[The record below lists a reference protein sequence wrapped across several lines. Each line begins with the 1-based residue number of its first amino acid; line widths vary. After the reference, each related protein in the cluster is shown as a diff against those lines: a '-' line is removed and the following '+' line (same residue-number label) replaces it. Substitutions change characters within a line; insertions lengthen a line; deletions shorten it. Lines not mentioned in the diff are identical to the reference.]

1 MKKFL
6 SMALILTMLVTTLM
20 SVTIVDVS
28 AVSATDFAQT
38 IKITPATETTPRKI
52 EYTFGVPK
60 LPAKANTDRP
70 IAKEANS
77 FATGEWWMGGYTYDK
92 ALDAQNIVNIDAT
105 GMYPKQK
112 VVTVSYVT
120 NPLDTVNG
128 GNMTKI
134 AFENVTVKDD
144 TYIANGKTN
153 ILKDSAGNELSRIS
167 ANYFRLSLMGKDHD
181 ANYSVPSDNI
191 SSFTRID
198 SFASVAKANLL
209 SMFNEGNAYV
219 YTFYAYTNTKDVGNS
234 IVFKTHNNGSQR
246 GDLSFPESFVYSD
259 AAAVDGS
266 KGIPHKVQYVVSGT
280 ALDKGNTFYH
290 LYIDGVEMAKGV
302 ANTSTISTALQVL
315 ICKDIAF
322 SGSDNRKFYRADW
335 YVTKAPE
342 NLISPVLMTA
352 NELKDE
358 LLVVPN
364 LTSATQSTTFRTD
377 DYITGVNSYV
387 KANIKTALETTTPGD
402 KYAEIYESAYN
413 DVTKLVDKSVAN
425 PTVKLVNRTT
435 GAEVSYANASG
446 SLDNYYLKVKGVYIT
461 PVKGEDIEISEP
473 VIKTVK
479 SAANDPNGLLF
490 NIACGS
496 KTSGI
501 EASGHVQFNDDG
513 TPKYDTYLK
522 TAADP
527 YFGNVLQY
535 DIMTT
540 VKNKNYRLPFNLKYG
555 DTFGKETLT
564 NIADKFLYISYY
576 LKSVPDING
585 NKNGGALTPAVS
597 IRDTAKGVDDPA
609 TASGL
614 GSITMA
620 YNENWTKYQGTLN
633 VNDTTLGTY
642 TLATS
647 IGSFGATPILRF
659 VLGAGPYSFQM
670 ADVNVVMFDSEE
682 TFNSVKDDSTLKSL
696 SVNGVDLDVTKR
708 NFEVEVDDEVTL
720 ADIKDTLLYTTAV
733 DCNRVDVTMPESL
746 PGYIKITSYALSADA
761 TNTAETKKTEYSIY
775 VKTKK
780 ISKFEMSA
788 DFKAGKAEVSAT
800 IVEPKNADV
809 YMAYYNQA
817 GRMIKISKHYSPY
830 TGTARTVSETENI
843 PADTVK
849 VKAFVMDTNQ
859 APILPSIV
867 RKKAIVAPEFIDN
880 GSFENGTYK
889 GWSTNNSGNVI
900 VNEGHNSDKSVK
912 IVAGVFEQDITSKVN
927 LAGQGFYQISSF
939 AKSVDDDDVNVRMY
953 IEYRLEG
960 DTANRQTGAKT
971 LLVGP
976 EWLNANSIVELSEYI
991 VNDDYSE
998 TLDVNSEKE
1007 VTFAKL
1013 VITVYRNTGKAGFLI
1028 DDISVSK
1035 VGNLDGT
1042 SETKLSKPSVFLL
1055 SDSLGQDYDTRSFP
1069 GQGWAYNF
1077 REYFT
1082 DDVNYFNFAA
1092 SGWSTRTFVQGV
1104 LSEGTYTRPVW
1115 HRYKTAI
1122 KEGDFVIVALG
1133 HNDVGSG
1140 TKKTTPEEYKANLKT
1155 IVDDT
1160 RNAGGNVIFVSNV
1173 PNAHPS
1179 LDYSYKVGINTR
1191 YQEVFIP
1198 YAQELGVPYINMN
1211 LAMTD
1216 MEKELFKDESYLAS
1230 YKIGRAPHQQAIY
1243 KFNLADNGFMEDD
1256 SDFSYPIIDT
1266 TIGASF
1272 DPTHIQYR
1280 GAQYVA
1286 DFLAQ
1291 QFVVKDLDIK
1301 DYITVNDTQ
1310 LISNGGFEVGLYD
1323 WTVPE
1328 ARTFKFILPEGA
1340 PQQYG
1345 NNFGTLTTTGTISQ
1359 DITIP
1364 LKANGGKKYTLSA
1377 DVTTTVTVAVK
1388 VNGNTVATAT
1398 LSPTSKTAVLD
1409 LTSVSN
1415 PATAV
1420 IEFTSSTECT
1430 YDNISMK

>member
-1 MKKFL
+1 MKKIL
-6 SMALILTMLVTTLM
+6 SMVLTLTLLVTTLM
-20 SVTIVDVS
+20 GVMIVDVN
-28 AVSATDFAQT
+28 AVSTADFAET
-38 IKITPATETTPRKI
+38 IKVTPATSTTPRKI
-52 EYTFGVPK
+52 EYTFGVSG
-60 LPAKANTDRP
+60 LPAKSGTDRP
-70 IAKEANS
+70 LAYALNAY
-77 FATGEWWMGGYTYDK
+77 ATGEWWMTGYTYDK
-92 ALDAQNIVNIDAT
+92 VLDPENITNIDAT
-105 GMYPKQK
+105 GTYPMQK
-112 VVTVSYVT
+112 VATVSIVN
-120 NPLDTVNG
+120 NPLDPTNG
-128 GNMTKI
+128 GDMSKI
-134 AFENVTVKDD
+134 AFEKVTLKDD
-144 TYIANGKTN
+144 TYKANNSTG
-153 ILKDSAGNELSRIS
+153 ILKNAAGTEISRIS
-167 ANYFRLSLMGKDHD
+167 ANYFRLMLMGQDVA
-181 ANYSVPSDNI
+181 ANYTGPTTNVTDFSKY
-191 SSFTRID
+191 D
-198 SFASVAKANLL
+198 SFKSLAKANIETMV
-209 SMFNEGNAYV
+209 SNGGAYV
-219 YTFYAYTNTKDVGNS
+219 YTFYAYTNTKSVNNK
-234 IVFKTHNNGSQR
+234 IMFKSHQTGSQK
-246 GDLSFPESFVYSD
+246 GDLYIPEEYVYSD
-259 AAAVDGS
+259 AAATDSS
-266 KGIPHKVQYVVSGT
+266 KGIPHKVQFVLSGT
-280 ALDKGNTFYH
+280 ALTKGNLFYH
-290 LYIDGVEMAKGV
+290 LYVDGVEKAKGIT
-302 ANTSTISTALQVL
+302 NTSNITG
-315 ICKDIAF
+315 AF
-322 SGSDNRKFYRADW
+322 QLSLTNNTNLSGSSSMNFYKADW
-335 YVTKAPE
+335 YVSKAPDS
-342 NLISPVLMTA
+342 LAAPVFMTA

-358 LLVVPN
+358 LIVVPN
-364 LTSATQSTTFRTD
+364 LNSATQSTTYRTD

-387 KANIKTALETTTPGD
+387 EPNIKAALESTTSGD
-402 KYAEIYESAYN
+402 KYAEVYESAYN
-413 DVTKLVDKSVAN
+413 DVTKLVDTTVAN

-461 PVKGEDIEISEP
+461 PVKGEDIEIKES

-479 SAANDPNGLLF
+479 SAANDPNGMLF

-496 KTSGI
+496 TTSGI
-501 EASGHVQFNDDG
+501 EASGHIQFNEDG

-522 TAADP
+522 TATNP

-540 VKNKNYRLPFNLKYG
+540 TANKNYRLPFNLKYG
-555 DTFGKETLT
+555 DTFGRETLT
-564 NIADKFLYISYY
+564 NLANKFLYVSYY
-576 LKSVPDING
+576 IKSVPDING
-585 NKNGGALTPAVS
+585 NKNGGGLNPAIA
-597 IRDTAKGVDDPA
+597 IRDTSTKKDVTVLP
-609 TASGL
+609 SGL
-614 GSITMA
+614 KNITMA
-620 YNENWTKYQGTLN
+620 YNENWTKYEGTLD
-633 VNDTTLGTY
+633 VNTTTLGSY
-642 TLATS
+642 TLPNS
-647 IGSFGATPILRF
+647 YGSYGGVPMLRF
-659 VLGAGPYSFQM
+659 TLGAGPYSFQM
-670 ADVNVVMFDSEE
+670 ADVNVAMFDSEE
-682 TFNSVKDDSTLKSL
+682 TYNAVKDISALKSL
-696 SVNGVDLDVTKR
+696 SVNGETLDVTK
-708 NFEVEVDDEVTL
+708 NSFEVVVDDEVTL
-720 ADIKDTLLYTTAV
+720 ANIKDTLQYTAAV

-830 TGTARTVSETENI
+830 TGESRTVSATENI

-859 APILPSIV
+859 TPILPSIV
-867 RKKAIVAPEFIDN
+867 RKKAIVAPEFISN
-880 GSFENGTYK
+880 GTFEDGTYK
-889 GWSTNNSGNVI
+889 GWTTNNSNNKI
-900 VNEGHNSDKSVK
+900 VNEGHNSNYSFKVT
-912 IVAGVFEQDITSKVN
+912 AGVFEQDITSKVQ
-927 LAGQGFYQISSF
+927 LAEQGFYYF
-939 AKSVDDDDVNVRMY
+939 RTYAKSLNDDDTNVRMY
-953 IEYRLEG
+953 IEYRLAG
-960 DTANRQTGAKT
+960 DTANRQTGMKT

-976 EWLNANSIVELSEYI
+976 EWTELNYIAELSEYI
-991 VNDDYSE
+991 VNDDGTE
-998 TLDVNSEKE
+998 TLNVNSEKE

-1013 VITVYRNTGKAGFLI
+1013 VITVYQNSGKPGFLV
-1028 DDISVSK
+1028 DDISVVK

-1069 GQGWAYNF
+1069 RQGWAYNF
-1077 REYFT
+1077 RDFFT

-1104 LSEGTYTRPVW
+1104 LSDGTFTRPVW

-1122 KEGDFVIVALG
+1122 KEGDYVIVSLG

-1160 RNAGGNVIFVSNV
+1160 RKAGGNVIFVTNAPNV
-1173 PNAHPS
+1173 HPN
-1179 LDYSYKVGINTR
+1179 LEYSYKVGIYTR
-1191 YQEVFIP
+1191 YQEVFVP
-1198 YAQELGVPYINMN
+1198 YAEELGVPCINMN

-1230 YKIGRAPHQQAIY
+1230 YKNARAPHQQAIY
-1243 KFNLADNGFMEDD
+1243 LYNLADNGFIESDSQFNYSINDD
-1256 SDFSYPIIDT
+1256 TLGVHY
-1266 TIGASF
+1266 

-1280 GAQYVA
+1280 GAQYIA
-1286 DFLAQ
+1286 DFVAK
-1291 QFVVKDLDIK
+1291 QFVVKNLDIK

-1328 ARTFKFILPEGA
+1328 ARTFKFTLPEGA
-1340 PQQYG
+1340 PQEYD

-1359 DITIP
+1359 NITIP

-1398 LSPTSKTAVLD
+1398 ISPTTKTAVLD

-1420 IEFTSSTECT
+1420 IEFTSATECV
-1430 YDNISMK
+1430 YDNISLK

>member
-52 EYTFGVPK
+52 EYTFGLSG
-60 LPAKANTDRP
+60 LPAVKDTDRP
-70 IAKEANS
+70 LAQSTNS
-77 FATGEWWMGGYTYDK
+77 YATGEWWMTGYTYDK
-92 ALDAQNIVNIDAT
+92 VLDAENVTNIDAT
-105 GMYPKQK
+105 GTYPSQK
-112 VVTVSYVT
+112 IATVSDIN
-120 NPLDTVNG
+120 NPLDPTNG
-128 GNMTKI
+128 GNMSKI
-134 AFENVTVKDD
+134 AFEKATLKDD
-144 TYIANGKTN
+144 TYTANGSTGT
-153 ILKDSAGNELSRIS
+153 LKNVAGTAVSTIT
-167 ANYFRLSLMGKDHD
+167 ANYFRFMLMGEDLAKDY
-181 ANYSVPSDNI
+181 AGPTTTINTFNKSD
-191 SSFTRID
+191 SFQTVSKADVQAMID
-198 SFASVAKANLL
+198 SGS
-209 SMFNEGNAYV
+209 AYV
-219 YTFYAYTNTKDVGNS
+219 YTFYAYTNTKDVNNK
-234 IVFKTHNNGSQR
+234 IMFKAHQTGSQR
-246 GDLSFPESFVYSD
+246 GNIYIPESFIYSD
-259 AAAVDGS
+259 AAATDGS
-266 KGIPHKVQYVVSGT
+266 KGIPHKVQYVLSGT
-280 ALDKGNTFYH
+280 ALTKGNLFYH
-290 LYIDGVEMAKGV
+290 IYVDGVEMASGI
-302 ANTSTISTALQVL
+302 ASTNNLTGSFHLTFAR
-315 ICKDIAF
+315 DFNF
-322 SGSDNRKFYRADW
+322 SGSASINVYKADW
-335 YVTKAPE
+335 YVSKAPDG
-342 NLISPVLMTA
+342 LSAPTLMTSS
-352 NELKDE
+352 ELADE
-358 LLVVPN
+358 LIVVPN
-364 LTSATQSTTFRTD
+364 LTSNTQSTTYRTD
-377 DYITGVNSYV
+377 DYITGVNSIV
-387 KANIKTALETTTPGD
+387 DANIKTALETTTPGD
-402 KYAEIYESAYN
+402 KYVEIYESAYN
-413 DVTKLVDKSVAN
+413 DVTKFIDTTVVN
-425 PTVKLVNRTT
+425 PTVKLVNRAT
-435 GAEVSYANASG
+435 GAEVAYADATG
-446 SLDNYYLKVKGVYIT
+446 SMDNYYLKVKGVYIT

-479 SAANDPNGLLF
+479 SAANDPNGMLF

-496 KTSGI
+496 VTSGI
-501 EASGHVQFNDDG
+501 EASGHVQFNEDG

-540 VKNKNYRLPFNLKYG
+540 TANKNYRLPFNLKYG
-555 DTFGKETLT
+555 DTFGRETLT
-564 NIADKFLYISYY
+564 NLANKFLYVSYY
-576 LKSVPDING
+576 IKSVPDING
-585 NKNGGALTPAVS
+585 NKNGGDLKPAIS
-597 IRDTAKGVDDPA
+597 IRDSSAKKDITALP
-609 TASGL
+609 SGL
-614 GSITMA
+614 KNITMA
-620 YNENWTKYQGTLN
+620 YNENWTKYQGTLD
-633 VNDTTLGTY
+633 VNTTTLGTY
-642 TLATS
+642 TLAS
-647 IGSFGATPILRF
+647 KIGSFDATPIVRF

-708 NFEVEVDDEVTL
+708 NFEVELNDETTL

-761 TNTAETKKTEYSIY
+761 TNTAETKKTDYSIY

-780 ISKFEMSA
+780 VSKFEMSA
-788 DFKAGKAEVSAT
+788 DFKAGTAEVSAT

-809 YMAYYNQA
+809 YMAYYNQS
-817 GRMIKISKHYSPY
+817 GKMIKLSKHYSPY
-830 TGTARTVSETENI
+830 TGTARTISETENI

-859 APILPSIV
+859 APILPSII
-867 RKKAIVAPEFIDN
+867 RKKAIVVPEFITN
-880 GSFENGTYK
+880 GSFEDGSYT
-889 GWSTNNSGNVI
+889 GWTTDNSNNKI
-900 VNEGHNSDKSVK
+900 VNEGHNSSNSVK

-927 LAGQGFYQISSF
+927 LSGQGFYHISSF
-939 AKSVDDDDVNVRMY
+939 AKSVNDDDVNVRMY
-953 IEYRLEG
+953 IEYRLTG
-960 DTANRQTGAKT
+960 DTENRKTNMKT
-971 LLVGP
+971 LPVGP

-1013 VITVYRNTGKAGFLI
+1013 VITGYSNTGKEGFLI

-1069 GQGWAYNF
+1069 RQGWAYNF

-1092 SGWSTRTFVQGV
+1092 SGWSTKTFVNGV
-1104 LSEGTYTRPVW
+1104 LSDTTFTRPVW

-1140 TKKTTPEEYKANLKT
+1140 TKKTTVEEYKANLKT

-1160 RNAGGNVIFVSNV
+1160 RKAGGNVIFVSNV
-1173 PNAHPS
+1173 PNVHPS
-1179 LDYSYKVGINTR
+1179 LTYNYKVGINTR

-1216 MEKELFKDESYLAS
+1216 MEKELFKDESYLES
-1230 YKIGRAPHQQAIY
+1230 YKNGRAPHQQAIY
-1243 KFNLADNGFMEDD
+1243 LYNLADNGFIGSD
-1256 SDFSYPIIDT
+1256 SEFSYSLNDETLGIHY
-1266 TIGASF
+1266 

-1301 DYITVNDTQ
+1301 DYITIKDTQ

-1328 ARTFKFILPEGA
+1328 ARTFKFTLPEGA
-1340 PQQYG
+1340 PQKYG
-1345 NNFGTLTTTGTISQ
+1345 NNYGTLTTTGTISQ

-1377 DVTTTVTVAVK
+1377 DVTSDVTVTIK
-1388 VNGNTVATAT
+1388 VNGVSVASATVTPTA
-1398 LSPTSKTAVLD
+1398 KTAVIDLSGVD
-1409 LTSVSN
+1409 AVTNATIELTSNS
-1415 PATAV
+1415 
-1420 IEFTSSTECT
+1420 ECT
-1430 YDNISMK
+1430 FDNISMK

>member
-1 MKKFL
+1 
-6 SMALILTMLVTTLM
+6 MALILTMLVTTLM

-38 IKITPATETTPRKI
+38 IKFTPATETTPRKI

-112 VVTVSYVT
+112 VATVSYVT
-120 NPLDTVNG
+120 NPLDTING

-134 AFENVTVKDD
+134 AFETVTVKDD

-153 ILKDSAGNELSRIS
+153 ILKDSADNELSRIS
-167 ANYFRLSLMGKDHD
+167 ANYFRLSLMGKDHN

-191 SSFTRID
+191 SSFNRID
-198 SFASVAKANLL
+198 SFASVTKANLQ
-209 SMFNEGNAYV
+209 SMYDNGKAYV
-219 YTFYAYTNTKDVGNS
+219 YTFYAYTNTKDASNS

-266 KGIPHKVQYVVSGT
+266 KGIPHKVQFVVSGT
-280 ALDKGNTFYH
+280 ALDKGYTFYH

-302 ANTSTISTALQVL
+302 ANTSTISSALQVL

-352 NELKDE
+352 SELKDE

-364 LTSATQSTTFRTD
+364 LTSASKSTTFRTD

-387 KANIKTALETTTPGD
+387 KANIKAALETETPGD

-479 SAANDPNGLLF
+479 SAANDPDGLLF
-490 NIACGS
+490 KIACGS
-496 KTSGI
+496 TTSGI
-501 EASGHVQFNDDG
+501 EASGHVQFNEDG

-522 TAADP
+522 TATDS

-540 VKNKNYRLPFNLKYG
+540 TKNKNYRLPFNLKYG
-555 DTFGKETLT
+555 DTFGRETLT
-564 NIADKFLYISYY
+564 NIANKFLYISYY

-585 NKNGGALTPAVS
+585 NKNGGALTPTVS
-597 IRDTAKGVDDPA
+597 IRDVPNKKDITA

-647 IGSFGATPILRF
+647 ISSFDASPILRF

-682 TFNSVKDDSTLKSL
+682 TFNSVKDISALKSL
-696 SVNGVDLDVTKR
+696 SVNGETLDVTK
-708 NFEVEVDDEVTL
+708 NSFEVIVSDETTL
-720 ADIKDTLLYTTAV
+720 ADIKDSLLYTAAV
-733 DCNRVDVTMPESL
+733 DCNRVDVDMPAAL
-746 PGYIKITSYALSADA
+746 PGYIKITSYALTADA
-761 TNTAETKKTEYSIY
+761 TNTAETKKTEYTIY
-775 VKTKK
+775 VKTKQVN
-780 ISKFEMSA
+780 KFDMSA
-788 DFKAGKAEVSAT
+788 DFKAGKAEFSAT
-800 IVEPKNADV
+800 IIEPKNADV
-809 YMAYYNQA
+809 YMAYYNQD
-817 GRMIKISKHYSPY
+817 GKMIKLNKHYSPY
-830 TGTARTVSETENI
+830 TGESRTVSATENI

-849 VKAFVMDTNQ
+849 VKAFIMDTNQ
-859 APILPSIV
+859 VPIVPAII
-867 RKKAIVAPEFIDN
+867 RKKAIVAPEFI
-880 GSFENGTYK
+880 SNGTFEDGTYT
-889 GWSTNNSGNVI
+889 GWTTNNANNQV
-900 VNEGHNSDKSVK
+900 VNEGHNSNYSFKVT
-912 IVAGVFEQDITSKVN
+912 AGVFEQDITSKVQ
-927 LAGQGFYQISSF
+927 LAEQGFYYF
-939 AKSVDDDDVNVRMY
+939 RTYAKSLNDDDTNVRMY
-953 IEYRLEG
+953 MEYRLAG
-960 DTANRQTGAKT
+960 DTANRKTDMKT

-976 EWLNANSIVELSEYI
+976 EWTELNYIAELSEYI
-991 VNDDYSE
+991 VNDDGSE
-998 TLDVNSEKE
+998 TLNVNSEKE

-1013 VITVYRNTGKAGFLI
+1013 VITVYQNSGKPGFLV
-1028 DDISVSK
+1028 DDISVVK

-1069 GQGWAYNF
+1069 RQGWAYNF
-1077 REYFT
+1077 RDFFT

-1104 LSEGTYTRPVW
+1104 LSDGSFTRPVW

-1122 KEGDFVIVALG
+1122 KEGDYVIVSLG

-1160 RNAGGNVIFVSNV
+1160 RNAGGNVIFVTNAPNV
-1173 PNAHPS
+1173 HPNLEYP
-1179 LDYSYKVGINTR
+1179 YKVGIYTR
-1191 YQEVFIP
+1191 YQEVFVP
-1198 YAQELGVPYINMN
+1198 YAEELGIPCINMN

-1230 YKIGRAPHQQAIY
+1230 YKNARAPHQQAIY
-1243 KFNLADNGFMEDD
+1243 LYNLADNGFIESDSQFNYSINDD
-1256 SDFSYPIIDT
+1256 TLGVHY
-1266 TIGASF
+1266 

-1280 GAQYVA
+1280 GAQYIA
-1286 DFLAQ
+1286 DFVAK

-1328 ARTFKFILPEGA
+1328 ARTFKFTLPEGA
-1340 PQQYG
+1340 PQKYG

-1398 LSPTSKTAVLD
+1398 ISPTTKTAVLD

-1420 IEFTSSTECT
+1420 IEFTSATECI
-1430 YDNISMK
+1430 YDNISLK